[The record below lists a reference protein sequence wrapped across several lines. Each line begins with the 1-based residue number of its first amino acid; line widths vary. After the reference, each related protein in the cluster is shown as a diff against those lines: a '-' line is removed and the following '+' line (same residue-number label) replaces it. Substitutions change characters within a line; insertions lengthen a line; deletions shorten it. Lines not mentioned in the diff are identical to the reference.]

1 MSKPRCAHYQLAH
14 VALPSVAHGSPFEFM
29 SAMASEAA
37 RELLGSLLEQVAEHC
52 SDQPPDF
59 GVDELVVHRARV
71 LGSPCLVLEL
81 PEPSAPPEAYL
92 VAAWLAIN
100 DGPESGQLRF
110 FTLEAGDPAL
120 GPATVLGEWDSERK
134 HVTYGAGPEPSVEG
148 FTRAITALVA
158 RYH

>member
-1 MSKPRCAHYQLAH
+1 MSKVRCAHYQLAH
-14 VALPSVAHGSPFEFM
+14 VALPTVAHADPFPFM
-29 SAMASEAA
+29 SAMASEDAPSVVK
-37 RELLGSLLEQVAEHC
+37 SLLEQVADHC
-52 SDQPPDF
+52 SDEPPTF
-59 GVDELVVHRARV
+59 GVEDVVIHRERV

-81 PEPSAPPEAYL
+81 PTALVPTEAHL

-110 FTLEAGDPAL
+110 FTLEAADSDA
-120 GPATVLGEWDSERK
+120 GPATLLGEWTQDRQHES
-134 HVTYGAGPEPSVEG
+134 HGAGPEPTVEG